1 MINLIHK
8 NKSSKNL
15 IVFIH
20 GFIGGEQ
27 TWIREDKKRPFIDLI
42 LKDAEIKKN
51 YDIGL
56 FQYHTKLL
64 SFFPKAKFVLR
75 LFNNRKNASNL
86 PINEIS
92 RLLDSQLKH
101 SYNTYESIILIGHSM
116 GGLVAKRLILDD
128 ISKNLNTR
136 IKLYVSLA
144 TPHSG
149 SNLATV
155 GKTIIKNFQLT
166 DLSPLSESIA
176 TMNDEWVKC
185 KLLPKRL
192 YAQGSYDTVVPTVSS
207 VSYDRDNQEVIF
219 CDDDH
224 FSIINPDKK
233 SVVVDAIVNEL
244 HVLLQEQNIQS
255 IKVEERFVDSGQYDE
270 EIFVLKMFMAD
281 IHSTLMDGSKQ
292 AFFNAEF
299 AVRKLIAQG
308 INVKELYPLYEK
320 IKELYTL
327 EFGNLLSGQHTDSNA
342 LITAVHAKI
351 LKEDK
356 TYLHTLY
363 SPLQALQKFGML
375 HQLATDDKSIWWA
388 KDNNITTLKEFS
400 EKLKTR
406 EA

>member
-1 MINLIHK
+1 MIKLIHE

-27 TWIREDKKRPFIDLI
+27 TWIREDDTRPFIDLI
-42 LKDAEIKKN
+42 LKDVEIEKN

-64 SFFPKAKFVLR
+64 SFFPKTKFVLG

-101 SYNTYESIILIGHSM
+101 SYPAYENIILIGHSM
-116 GGLVAKRLILDD
+116 GGLVAKRQILDD
-128 ISKNLNTR
+128 IAKNSNTR

-149 SNLATV
+149 SNLAIV
-155 GKTIIKNFQLT
+155 GKTIINNFQLK
-166 DLSPLSESIA
+166 DLSPLSDSISA
-176 TMNDEWVKC
+176 MNDEWVKC
-185 KLLPKRL
+185 KQLPKRL
-192 YAQGSYDTVVPTVSS
+192 YAQGSYDTVVPNVSS

-233 SVVVDAIVNEL
+233 SVIVDAIVNEL
-244 HVLLQEQNIQS
+244 HILLQEQNIQS
-255 IKVEERFVDSGQYDE
+255 IKIDERFVDSGQYDE

-281 IHSTLMDGSKQ
+281 IHSILMDGSKQ

-299 AVRKLIAQG
+299 AIRKLIAQG
-308 INVKELYPLYEK
+308 VNVKELYPLYEK

-327 EFGNLLSGQHTDSNA
+327 EFGNLLSGKHKDSNA
-342 LITAVHAKI
+342 LITAVHNKI
-351 LKEDK
+351 LTEDK

-375 HQLATDDKSIWWA
+375 HQLATDDKNIWWA

-406 EA
+406 EE

>member
-1 MINLIHK
+1 MIKLIHETQ
-8 NKSSKNL
+8 NAKNL
-15 IVFIH
+15 IIFIH
-20 GFIGGEQ
+20 GFIGGEK
-27 TWIREDKKRPFIDLI
+27 TWIKEDNSRPFIDLI
-42 LKDAEIKKN
+42 LKDSQIEKN

-56 FQYHTKLL
+56 FEYHTELL
-64 SFFPKAKFVLR
+64 SFFPKTKFVLG
-75 LFNNRKNASNL
+75 LFNGKKNASNL

-92 RLLDSQLKH
+92 RLLDSQLKY
-101 SYNTYESIILIGHSM
+101 SYPSYENIILIGHSM
-116 GGLVAKRLILDD
+116 GGLVAKRQILDD
-128 ISKNLNTR
+128 ISKNSNTR
-136 IKLYVSLA
+136 IKLYISLA

-155 GKTIIKNFQLT
+155 GKTIINNFQVK
-166 DLSPLSESIA
+166 DLSPLSDSIS

-185 KLLPKRL
+185 KQLPKRL
-192 YAQGSYDTVVPTVSS
+192 YAQGSYDKIVPNVSS
-207 VSYDRDNQEVIF
+207 VSYDRDNQEIIF
-219 CDDDH
+219 SDDDH
-224 FSIINPDKK
+224 FSIITPSKK
-233 SVVVDAIVNEL
+233 SVVVDAIVKEL
-244 HVLLQEQNIQS
+244 KDLLLEQTIQS
-255 IKVEERFVDSGQYDE
+255 IGIDERFVDSGQYDE

-375 HQLATDDKSIWWA
+375 HQLATDDKNIWWA

-406 EA
+406 EP